1 MDDIIKYYACLAIA
15 VLVANK
21 EIEAAVQKSGTLEL
35 IEPFVQ
41 THTPAELSEITA
53 THSHGQS
60 SSWLKRLIPVLLS
73 NREEARNLAAF
84 HFCMEAEIKRQQGKP
99 ELLHEVGC
107 VESLRKVASGPNGI
121 ASKYAAQTLRLINE
135 EVPHKLSQ
143 QVPTW
148 SVLDVKEW
156 IKQIG
161 FPQVICVFS
170 YRISSYSFL
179 P

>member
-60 SSWLKRLIPVLLS
+60 SSWLKRLIPVLL
-73 NREEARNLAAF
+73 RYE
-84 HFCMEAEIKRQQGKP
+84 Q
-99 ELLHEVGC
+99 
-107 VESLRKVASGPNGI
+107 
-121 ASKYAAQTLRLINE
+121 
-135 EVPHKLSQ
+135 
-143 QVPTW
+143 
-148 SVLDVKEW
+148 
-156 IKQIG
+156 
-161 FPQVICVFS
+161 
-170 YRISSYSFL
+170 
-179 P
+179 